1 VFNIL
6 HERYENV
13 EISFLM
19 QEDLQSMMDLP
30 AVPLTVKKIVS
41 VKTDGYG
48 KFVLSKHHWY
58 TLASEYAFKNLLV
71 ETYAWDIK
79 VYTET
84 GEYIETFERK
94 YGTDRTDTVH
104 IDTMINNIIY
114 KPGAWPNSK
123 LRESMGKEDPFSQ
136 YMDKLPTKS
145 DRKNLLKLVQEI
157 MVTFDA
163 DTVLY
168 ACQDLAKNGQI
179 LSRANITTLSNRIT
193 TFPTGK
199 SNNCTGVDLS
209 RFDFLLKRGQ

>member
-1 VFNIL
+1 
-6 HERYENV
+6 
-13 EISFLM
+13 M
-19 QEDLQSMMDLP
+19 
-30 AVPLTVKKIVS
+30 PL
-41 VKTDGYG
+41 
-48 KFVLSKHHWY
+48 
-58 TLASEYAFKNLLV
+58 KNLLV

>member
-1 VFNIL
+1 MLYCKLFVL
-6 HERYENV
+6 SEKLKENKIHYKKNV
-13 EISFLM
+13 KISHLM

-30 AVPLTVKKIVS
+30 AIPLIIKKVVS
-41 VKTDGYG
+41 VKTDSYG

-58 TLASEYAFKNLLV
+58 TLASEHAFKNLLV

-94 YGTDRTDTVH
+94 YGTDRTDSVH

-123 LRESMGKEDPFSQ
+123 LRESMGKEDPFSL

-168 ACQDLAKNGQI
+168 ACQDLAKNGQT
-179 LSRANITTLSNRIT
+179 LSRANITTL
-193 TFPTGK
+193 
-199 SNNCTGVDLS
+199 
-209 RFDFLLKRGQ
+209 